1 MTSVSSSSMSSQP
14 STQRTITDVG
24 DGLLEGAGAFGT
36 SILRGFRGLVEKP
49 LQGAKQSGV
58 EGAMKGIAK
67 GLVGVVANPVS
78 GALDALS
85 ATAEGFDASLS
96 SKARE
101 SMINMQ
107 RRRLPRVVGGDGRL
121 TPQLRDGSD
130 REAIIE
136 QLGSAL
142 LQATLLAFPQLAA
155 TDGSAGAGAGA
166 GALRRAPGDPVA
178 EAYEEH
184 FVLPN
189 ECAAILT
196 NRSLIVVHA
205 PGFAQ
210 LNGAAEIGAVSAAE
224 VGPGELQF
232 VVRWK
237 DVLSLELRWS
247 GNQTASS
254 STAGQYPDRVV
265 IHRKG
270 TPGFVEATP
279 LARLLRCFP
288 GTPQASQVK
297 LVAQKVLNRYYQ
309 DPMREDAQW
318 AEQHAA
324 RAALPADQPP
334 DQLPLTLPSLD
345 FVHTWHTNPTRPPV
359 VYFWRPVAPPGY
371 HPAGDVA
378 TLGDEAPLHPVPC
391 FRDDKTLKSAVRM
404 ASMGMNDALGGN
416 TSNDIM
422 PSSVSSST
430 TVADQSG
437 ALSSTSGKK
446 GSGTAKANKSG
457 KNGTTST
464 IESSLGSTV
473 LPPTA
478 PPLEYTL
485 IWRYNGERA
494 VSMWMPVAPQGYVAM
509 GAVVVGAPC
518 APSVDDYLCVREDL
532 TAPAG
537 VFDSPIWAYDPAPAL
552 PAVAARALVPA
563 AGVRTAAEVGA
574 SAVVAAAGYQPETWK
589 VAAWPVDSRLG
600 TFLVVRALS
609 RPPSEL
615 ARSVVEVEERDS
627 SKSHS

>member
-1 MTSVSSSSMSSQP
+1 MTSGASSTMAPQLSS
-14 STQRTITDVG
+14 QRTITDVG

-49 LQGAKQSGV
+49 MQGAKQSGV

-136 QLGSAL
+136 QLGSTL
-142 LQATLLAFPQLAA
+142 LQATLLAFPQVAA
-155 TDGSAGAGAGA
+155 TEAT
-166 GALRRAPGDPVA
+166 RRAPGDPIA

-237 DVLSLELRWS
+237 DVLALELRWS
-247 GNQTASS
+247 GH
-254 STAGQYPDRVV
+254 STSGAADQYPDRVV
-265 IHRKG
+265 VHRKG
-270 TPGFVEATP
+270 TPGFTEATP

-297 LVAQKVLNRYYQ
+297 LVAQKVLSRYYQ
-309 DPMREDAQW
+309 DPMRQDAQW
-318 AEQHAA
+318 AERHAA

-345 FVHTWHTNPTRPPV
+345 FIPTWHTNPARTPV

-391 FRDDKTLKSAVRM
+391 FRDDKTLRTAVKM
-404 ASMGMNDALGGN
+404 AAMAINDALNGDTDTVLTAPG
-416 TSNDIM
+416 SSGSVKP
-422 PSSVSSST
+422 PSPF
-430 TVADQSG
+430 
-437 ALSSTSGKK
+437 KK
-446 GSGTAKANKSG
+446 GGGGLSRASAGRLGA
-457 KNGTTST
+457 
-464 IESSLGSTV
+464 SS

-494 VSMWMPVAPQGYVAM
+494 VSMWMPVAPQGYVAL
-509 GAVVVGAPC
+509 GAVVVGAPSM
-518 APSVDDYLCVREDL
+518 PSVDDYLCIREDL
-532 TAPAG
+532 TAPAR
-537 VFDSPIWAYDPAPAL
+537 VFDSPIWAYDPVPASAG
-552 PAVAARALVPA
+552 PPIRALVPA
-563 AGVRTAAEVGA
+563 TGRGAAEVGA
-574 SAVVAAAGYQPETWK
+574 AAVVAAAGYQPETWK

-609 RPPSEL
+609 RPPAEL
-615 ARSVVEVEERDS
+615 ARSVVEVEE
-627 SKSHS
+627 KEATKTHNA